1 MPVEESLR
9 SKKAR
14 LTRNALHEA
23 AITRVLEDGLASAT
37 VATIA
42 ADAGVSTRTF
52 FNYFETKE
60 DAIVGLGADVGVD
73 EGLAFDYVHSPAGL
87 DTLAEDTARF
97 VREALLVGSV
107 DPKLPARRRRLFAL
121 YPELVS
127 KSFDRAEELEEI
139 VTGHV
144 LDRLRHLGQ
153 EFSSE
158 DSAWRSARML
168 TQLCRVPLNHAGQ
181 VIKAVPEAVE
191 DKGGTQTIF
200 EDSLNLFRKVLDR
213 LP

>member
-23 AITRVLEDGLASAT
+23 AITRVFEDGLACAT
-37 VATIA
+37 VAAIA

-60 DAIVGLGADVGVD
+60 DAIVGLGTDVSID
-73 EGLAFDYVHSPAGL
+73 EGLVDAYVCSEAGL

-97 VREALLVGSV
+97 VREALLIGTG
-107 DPKLPARRRRLFAL
+107 DPELPARRRRLFSL

-127 KSFDRAEELEEI
+127 KSFDRAEALEEI
-139 VTGHV
+139 VAGHV
-144 LDRLRHLGQ
+144 LARLRRLGQ

-158 DSAWRSARML
+158 ESARRSARML
-168 TQLCRVPLNHAGQ
+168 TQLCRVPLSHAGHT
-181 VIKAVPEAVE
+181 IKKNPEAVE
-191 DKGGTQTIF
+191 GKGGTKAIF
-200 EDSLNLFRKVLDR
+200 DDSLDLFLKVLDR
-213 LP
+213 LQ

>member
-1 MPVEESLR
+1 MPDEESLR

-23 AITRVLEDGLASAT
+23 AITRVLEDGLACAT

-52 FNYFETKE
+52 FNYFDTKE
-60 DAIVGLGADVGVD
+60 DAIVGLGADVSVD
-73 EGLAFDYVHSPAGL
+73 EGLADDYVFSESGL

-97 VREALLVGSV
+97 VREAMLIGSG
-107 DPKLPARRRRLFAL
+107 DPDLPARRRRLFAL

-127 KSFDRAEELEEI
+127 KSFDRAEALEES
-139 VTGHV
+139 VAEHV
-144 LDRLRHLGQ
+144 LRRLRHLGQ
-153 EFSSE
+153 EFSTE

-181 VIKAVPEAVE
+181 AIKKNPEVVE
-191 DKGGTQTIF
+191 EKGGTQAIF
-200 EDSLNLFRKVLDR
+200 DDSLGLFLKVLDR
-213 LP
+213 LQ

>member
-23 AITRVLEDGLASAT
+23 AITRVLEDGLACAT

-60 DAIVGLGADVGVD
+60 DAIVGLGTDVSVD
-73 EGLAFDYVHSPAGL
+73 EGLADAYIHSDAGL

-97 VREALLVGSV
+97 VREALLIGSV
-107 DPKLPARRRRLFAL
+107 DPELPARRRRLFSL

-139 VTGHV
+139 VAGHV
-144 LDRLRHLGQ
+144 LSRLRHLGQ

-158 DSAWRSARML
+158 ESAWRSARML
-168 TQLCRVPLNHAGQ
+168 TQLCRVPLSHAGHT
-181 VIKAVPEAVE
+181 IKKDPESVE
-191 DKGGTQTIF
+191 GKGGTKAIF
-200 EDSLNLFRKVLDR
+200 EDSLGLFLKVLDR
-213 LP
+213 LQ

>member
-1 MPVEESLR
+1 MPIEESLR

-14 LTRNALHEA
+14 LTRSALHEA
-23 AITRVLEDGLASAT
+23 AITRVLEDGLACAT

-60 DAIVGLGADVGVD
+60 DAIVGLGVEAGVD
-73 EGLAFDYVHSPAGL
+73 EALADDYVHSPAGL

-97 VREALLVGSV
+97 VREALLIGYV
-107 DPKLPARRRRLFAL
+107 DPELPARRRRLFAL

-127 KSFDRAEELEEI
+127 KSFDRAEALEEI
-139 VTGHV
+139 VAGHV
-144 LDRLRHLGQ
+144 LARLRHLGQ
-153 EFSSE
+153 EFSTE

-168 TQLCRVPLNHAGQ
+168 TQLCRVPLSHAGHT
-181 VIKAVPEAVE
+181 IKKTPEAVDE
-191 DKGGTQTIF
+191 RGGTKAIF
-200 EDSLNLFRKVLDR
+200 EDSLGLFLKVLGR
-213 LP
+213 LQ

>member
-14 LTRNALHEA
+14 LTRSALHEA
-23 AITRVLEDGLASAT
+23 AITRVLEDGLACAT

-60 DAIVGLGADVGVD
+60 DAIVGLGTEASVD
-73 EGLAFDYVHSPAGL
+73 EGLAEDYVNSTAGL

-97 VREALLVGSV
+97 VREALLIGSV
-107 DPKLPARRRRLFAL
+107 DPELPARRRRLFAL

-127 KSFDRAEELEEI
+127 KSFDRAEALEEI
-139 VTGHV
+139 VAGHV
-144 LDRLRHLGQ
+144 LARLRHLGQ

-158 DSAWRSARML
+158 ESAQRSARML
-168 TQLCRVPLNHAGQ
+168 TQLCRVPLSHAGQ
-181 VIKAVPEAVE
+181 TIKKAPETVAS
-191 DKGGTQTIF
+191 KGGTKEVF
-200 EDSLNLFRKVLDR
+200 EDSLGLFLKVLDR
-213 LP
+213 LR

>member
-14 LTRNALHEA
+14 LTRKALHEA
-23 AITRVLEDGLASAT
+23 AITRVLEDGLACAT

-60 DAIVGLGADVGVD
+60 DAIVGLGADVSVD
-73 EGLAFDYVHSPAGL
+73 EVLADDYVYSDAGL

-97 VREALLVGSV
+97 IHEALLIGSG
-107 DPKLPARRRRLFAL
+107 DPELPARRRRLFTL
-121 YPELVS
+121 HPELVS
-127 KSFDRAEELEEI
+127 KSFERAEALEEI
-139 VTGHV
+139 VAGHV
-144 LDRLRHLGQ
+144 LPRLRHLGQ
-153 EFSSE
+153 EFSTE

-168 TQLCRVPLNHAGQ
+168 THLCRVPLNHAGQ
-181 VIKAVPEAVE
+181 TIKRAPEAVE
-191 DKGGTQTIF
+191 AKGSTAAVF
-200 EDSLNLFRKVLDR
+200 EDSLGLFRKVLDR
-213 LP
+213 LQ

>member
-14 LTRNALHEA
+14 LTRSALHEA
-23 AITRVLEDGLASAT
+23 AITRVLEDGLTFAT

-60 DAIVGLGADVGVD
+60 DAIVGLGADVSVD
-73 EGLAFDYVHSPAGL
+73 ESLADDYVYADSGL

-97 VREALLVGSV
+97 VREALLIGSV
-107 DPKLPARRRRLFAL
+107 DPEMPARRRRLFAL

-127 KSFDRAEELEEI
+127 KSFDRAEALEEI
-139 VTGHV
+139 VAGHV
-144 LDRLRHLGQ
+144 LRRLRHLGQ
-153 EFSSE
+153 EFSTE
-158 DSAWRSARML
+158 DSAQRSARML

-181 VIKAVPEAVE
+181 TIKRSPEVVE
-191 DKGGTQTIF
+191 DRGGTKEIF
-200 EDSLNLFRKVLDR
+200 EDSLGLFLKVLER
-213 LP
+213 LQ

>member
-1 MPVEESLR
+1 MSDNESLR
-9 SKKAR
+9 AKKAR

-23 AITRVLEDGLASAT
+23 AITRVLEEGLEGAT

-52 FNYFETKE
+52 FNYYATKE
-60 DAIVGLGADVGVD
+60 DAIVGLD
-73 EGLAFDYVHSPAGL
+73 ESNIDAQLVADYVHSDSGL

-97 VREALLVGSV
+97 IREALLMGSL
-107 DPKLPARRRRLFAL
+107 DPDTPARRRKLFAL

-127 KSFDRAEELEEI
+127 KRFDRAEALEELI
-139 VTGHV
+139 AEHV
-144 LDRLRHLGQ
+144 LARLRVLGQ

-168 TQLCRVPLNHAGQ
+168 TQLCMVPLHHAGRTIKTAPELVEERGGSQ
-181 VIKAVPEAVE
+181 VIYEE
-191 DKGGTQTIF
+191 
-200 EDSLNLFRKVLDR
+200 SLGLFLKVLRR
-213 LP
+213 LR